1 MPLVS
6 EFWKWSRAL
15 LELEEGEVDGTTSK
29 SSHTSTGEIWSMGC
43 AVKNDSETESGF
55 SHFCGGGKHSD
66 YNIHPKNHTTVS
78 ECVYVRHT
86 LKLNKL
92 KGELALCIVR
102 TGFTSELKCIFRIFC
117 LNKGQNHGAG
127 GIRKTY
133 LLLPL
138 MQPLTSVLISPSNC
152 LNFTFSLQKL
162 GCPLN
167 KKASNQLQSKI
178 LGTCTRCLSIC
189 VGQTDSYSTMGKTA
203 LIIKMLFSFCSVWGQ
218 LLKMS
223 HS

>member
-1 MPLVS
+1 
-6 EFWKWSRAL
+6 
-15 LELEEGEVDGTTSK
+15 
-29 SSHTSTGEIWSMGC
+29 MGC

-55 SHFCGGGKHSD
+55 SHFCGGEKHSD
-66 YNIHPKNHTTVS
+66 CNIHPKNHTTVS

-86 LKLNKL
+86 PHEL

-138 MQPLTSVLISPSNC
+138 LQPLTSVLIPPSNC

-162 GCPLN
+162 GFKPIAIQDSWYLHLLFKHMCRTDR
-167 KKASNQLQSKI
+167 QLQHHGEK
-178 LGTCTRCLSIC
+178 
-189 VGQTDSYSTMGKTA
+189 
-203 LIIKMLFSFCSVWGQ
+203 
-218 LLKMS
+218 LL
-223 HS
+223 